1 MSTPDQ
7 LHIDIPDFHIID
19 SFGFSSYGIRGKPG
33 TETPESPGT
42 PITPHKEF
50 KYTNVSDE
58 MTSKLER
65 IDKAYESI
73 KEFEKNKDFEND
85 AENVGTMIA
94 RMKWYK
100 VYRTKYENIKVFGH
114 FWMILSDI
122 IKIQA
127 MLINQRQPK
136 EIQNFIE
143 EVFIKG
149 YFVLAYECW
158 GEQRFQEFRM
168 AYLNINAYD
177 EIERSEIFIDMYK
190 EIDAIDNFI
199 NIMSSIYVNTNA
211 NGVNPRTKEFFEQI
225 PEGADLTNMMDQ
237 CRKLSNIEDIFEM
250 ENETD
255 KMNKMTYYL
264 KFLKRKIAEIAEMNN
279 IDVENKSEYLKE
291 LEKSYNWNSIYDKD
305 INATTNNVKLK
316 NSELE
321 KYYYEMHDKEVLIEL
336 LNQLKEE
343 MRRKELKTKRIID
356 LDILKKFQES
366 KSKLLENL

>member
-7 LHIDIPDFHIID
+7 LHIDIPEFHIID

-42 PITPHKEF
+42 PITPQKEF
-50 KYTNVSDE
+50 KYTNISDE
-58 MTSKLER
+58 MTYKLER

-73 KEFEKNKDFEND
+73 KKFEKSKDLEND

-100 VYRTKYENIKVFGH
+100 VYRTKYENIKIFGH
-114 FWMILSDI
+114 FWMIFSDI

-127 MLINQRQPK
+127 MLINQRKPK

-158 GEQRFQEFRM
+158 GEQKFQEYRT
-168 AYLNINAYD
+168 AYLNINAYY
-177 EIERSEIFIDMYK
+177 EIERSEIFIDMHK
-190 EIDAIDNFI
+190 EIVAIDNFI
-199 NIMSSIYVNTNA
+199 NIMSSIYVDTNA
-211 NGVNPRTKEFFEQI
+211 NGVNPRTKTFFEQI

-237 CRKLSNIEDIFEM
+237 CRKLSIVEDIFEM
-250 ENETD
+250 DNESGQ
-255 KMNKMTYYL
+255 MNKMEYYL
-264 KFLKRKIAEIAEMNN
+264 KFLKRKIAEIAELNN
-279 IDVENKSEYLKE
+279 IDVGNK
-291 LEKSYNWNSIYDKD
+291 
-305 INATTNNVKLK
+305 NNVKRK

-343 MRRKELKTKRIID
+343 MKRKELETKKNED
-356 LDILKKFQES
+356 LDILKKFKES
-366 KSKLLENL
+366 KSKLLEHL